1 VVVPAVNG
9 EPAIKH
15 NSKIKV
21 GTYTYSVPA
30 HALAE
35 LADLLSSALWRTN

>member
-1 VVVPAVNG
+1 MKKDPFGVFEVVLPAVNG

-21 GTYTYSVPA
+21 CSHCPCA
-30 HALAE
+30 NS
-35 LADLLSSALWRTN
+35 D